1 MSRLVVAVVTITLC
15 ACGAARPQPDEKT
28 QALSK
33 RLNTL
38 QDSYRAQHN
47 KLESLKD
54 RLELLEDR
62 LEAQTLHAPRAS
74 VAVIPP
80 GLPTIRL
87 QPEDAPAPPT
97 RAAGPVATIT
107 QRDLE
112 ALDGPR
118 RRARGGP
125 RLPVSPPANASR
137 AGNIGVVP
145 LPGATTGIS
154 KPATA
159 PVVPTEGPVA
169 AYKAARA
176 AHRAGDLVVAIR
188 KYRDF
193 AARNPRHDFADNA
206 VLGLGQCRYARAE
219 LAAALKA
226 FRWVIQHHP
235 TGNVVPEALL
245 MVGLTQWKLGRR
257 AEARETLSRL
267 VAMFPAT
274 KAGRHAAA
282 ELQKRRR

>member
-1 MSRLVVAVVTITLC
+1 LSRLVVAVVTVTLC
-15 ACGAARPQPDEKT
+15 ACGAARPQHDAKT
-28 QALSK
+28 AALAK
-33 RLNTL
+33 RLSTL

-47 KLESLKD
+47 KVESLKD
-54 RLELLEDR
+54 RVELLEDR
-62 LEAQTLHAPRAS
+62 LEAQTLHAPRTP

-87 QPEDAPAPPT
+87 QPEDAPPPPT
-97 RAAGPVATIT
+97 PAGPVATIT

-112 ALDGPR
+112 ALNGPR

-125 RLPVSPPANASR
+125 RLPVAPPANASR

-145 LPGATTGIS
+145 LRGATAGVS

-159 PVVPTEGPVA
+159 PVVPAEGPVA

-206 VLGLGQCRYARAE
+206 VLGLGRCRYARAE